1 MDPQKNGCDTCKPFR
16 DVFNSFVKVIASS
29 KLFTG
34 ILTTIPIIS
43 MIAAM
48 IYFETSLK
56 AIVFDN
62 TTYEISTY
70 KYVIL
75 SPVIVVSSLTFIFG
89 SAGLL
94 AIKFQF
100 QNVLGFSS
108 FVYASIAYWA
118 IINILIIT
126 FCMVP
131 YFSML
136 TIGKVLSWAII
147 SSIIWLFTS
156 AVMDAHRQGVNDAIA
171 PSSSLEVGL
180 V

>member
-1 MDPQKNGCDTCKPFR
+1 MNPQSGCDACKPFR
-16 DVFNSFVKVIASS
+16 EVFNSSVKTIASS
-29 KLFTG
+29 KLFTS

-43 MIAAM
+43 MIAAL
-48 IYFETSLK
+48 IYFETSLN

-89 SAGLL
+89 SAALL

-100 QNVLGFSS
+100 QNLLGFSS

-136 TIGKVLSWAII
+136 TIGKVLAWSII
-147 SSIIWLFTS
+147 SSVIWLFTS
-156 AVMDAHRQGVNDAIA
+156 AVMDAHRQLVNDTIV
-171 PSSSLEVGL
+171 PSSLEVNL